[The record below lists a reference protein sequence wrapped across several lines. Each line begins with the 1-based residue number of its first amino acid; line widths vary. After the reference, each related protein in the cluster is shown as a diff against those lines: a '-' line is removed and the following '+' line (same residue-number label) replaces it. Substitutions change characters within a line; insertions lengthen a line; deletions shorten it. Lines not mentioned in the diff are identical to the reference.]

1 MHEITSENAAE
12 YLRSR
17 GRVAPDE
24 LIEVREL
31 AGGVSNVVLLVTL
44 PHRGERLV
52 LKQARGRLRVKEE
65 WLCPVE
71 RIWREVE
78 VLRIC
83 GELLQVRNA
92 ECGARNGE
100 SLETSVPD
108 VLWDDRANYVYAMTA
123 APPERRT
130 W

>member
-1 MHEITSENAAE
+1 MHEINRDNAAE
-12 YLRSR
+12 YLEAS
-17 GRVAPDE
+17 GRIHSDE
-24 LIEVREL
+24 LVEIREL
-31 AGGVSNVVLLVTL
+31 SGGVSNMVLLVRL
-44 PHRGERLV
+44 PARGAAFV

-92 ECGARNGE
+92 QC
-100 SLETSVPD
+100 ETRRAAITASVPS
-108 VLWDDRANYVYAMTA
+108 VLWEDRPNYAYA
-123 APPERRT
+123 
-130 W
+130 